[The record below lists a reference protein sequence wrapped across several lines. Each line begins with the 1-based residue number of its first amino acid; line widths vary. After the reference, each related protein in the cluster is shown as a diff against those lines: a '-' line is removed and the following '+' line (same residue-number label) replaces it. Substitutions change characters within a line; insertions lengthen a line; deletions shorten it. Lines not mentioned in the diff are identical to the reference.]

1 MNATIISKEKN
12 EVKFSMEFSAE
23 DFEQGVI
30 KAYQENK
37 ENFSVDGFRKGKAPR
52 KVIENKYG
60 ADVFFDGAV
69 DKIFQTEYPKALEQL
84 ELEVIDHPR
93 VELGKLEVGKGFE
106 ATVTVEVYPEF
117 EVKDYVGV
125 EIDRISETV
134 DDEKVDAEME
144 KLQQRNSRM
153 MAVERPV
160 KDGDMVILDYKGSVD
175 GELFEGGTAE
185 KHPLKIGSNSFIPGF
200 EEQLVG
206 AEINQ
211 DVDVKVSFPE
221 EYQAEELAGKEAL
234 FQCHIHEVK
243 EEEIPNLDDEF
254 AKDISEWD
262 TLEELRKETRENL
275 EKSTEARNEE
285 KMKNAVL
292 EKVFNSNDIDI
303 PNAMVEDEIDNMMR
317 EFDEQLKQ
325 QGMDLQKYFEYLNKD
340 PKEFREEIREEAQKR
355 LKTRMIVSKIAEI
368 EKIEA
373 TEEEMD
379 SQLELIGMQYQM
391 DKEKVKEILGDGAA
405 QLFAK
410 DIQMR
415 KAIDFIYEKAN
426 IKG

>member
-1 MNATIISKEKN
+1 MNANIISKEKN
-12 EVKFSMEFSAE
+12 DVRFSMEFTAE
-23 DFEQGVI
+23 EFEQAII

-37 ENFSVDGFRKGKAPR
+37 EKFAVDGFRKGKAPR

-60 ADVFFDGAV
+60 ADVFFDDAV
-69 DKIFQTEYPKALEQL
+69 DKIFQTEYVNALEELKL
-84 ELEVIDHPR
+84 EAIDHPR

-125 EIDRISETV
+125 EIDRIEEKV
-134 DDEKVDAEME
+134 DDEKVDEEMK

-153 MAVERPV
+153 VSVERPV

-175 GELFEGGTAE
+175 DVEFEGGSAE
-185 KHPLKIGSNSFIPGF
+185 RYPLKVGSNSFIPGF
-200 EEQLVG
+200 EEQLIG
-206 AEINQ
+206 SEAGS
-211 DVDVKVSFPE
+211 DVDVKVTFPV
-221 EYQAEELAGKEAL
+221 EYQAEELAGKEAI
-234 FQCHIHEVK
+234 FKCHIHEIK
-243 EEEIPNLDDEF
+243 EEEIPSLDDEF

-275 EKSTEARNEE
+275 EKSTAARNEDV
-285 KMKNAVL
+285 MKNSVL
-292 EKVFNSNDIDI
+292 EKVYNSNEIDV
-303 PNAMVEDEIDNMMR
+303 PNAMVENEIDNMMR
-317 EFDEQLKQ
+317 EFDDQLKQ

-340 PKEFREEIREEAQKR
+340 PREFREEIREEAHKR
-355 LKTRMIVSKIAEI
+355 IKTRMIVGRIAEI

-373 TEEEMD
+373 SEEELD
-379 SQLELIGMQYQM
+379 AQLEMIGMQYQM
-391 DKEKVKEILGDGAA
+391 DKEKVKELLGEGAA

-410 DIQMR
+410 DIQMK